1 MSNER
6 IDNDFSKEG
15 TLYQVEY
22 ALEAAKK
29 GMPCVIVSSPSCVVL
44 AASKRLP
51 EKLMDPEYISS
62 FFEVLPGVIGV
73 ASGYLMDI
81 QSIKAI
87 VSEMAT
93 KLFDDLGQIPTPD
106 ILAREIADKWQLQMQ
121 EGNRRLPGVFLAIVG
136 YEKGQPTIYYTDSSG
151 CLFPYKAV
159 AFGEGGTIMMKKLE
173 KLYKENQTEIEATEN
188 ALISLSE
195 ALGADYLATNVEL
208 AVFTSAGKLNRATT
222 DQIDEFLVNIAEKI

>member
-6 IDNDFSKEG
+6 INNDFSKEG

-29 GMPCVIVSSPSCVVL
+29 GMPCVIVGTPSCIVM

-62 FFEVLPGVIGV
+62 FFEILPGVVGV

-81 QSIKAI
+81 QITVSDVKKAA
-87 VSEMAT
+87 MD
-93 KLFDDLGQIPTPD
+93 LYHDLGEVPTPD
-106 ILAREIADKWQLQMQ
+106 IIAREMADKFQLYTQ
-121 EGNRRLPGVFLAIVG
+121 ESYKRISAVFLAIVG
-136 YEKGQPTIYYTDSSG
+136 YEKECPMIYYTDSSG
-151 CLFPYKAV
+151 ILLPYKAV
-159 AFGEGGTIMMKKLE
+159 AFGEGGSLMMKKLE
-173 KLYKENQTEIEATEN
+173 KLYTPEQTQEQATEN

-208 AVFTSAGKLNRATT
+208 AVFTAKEGLRRATT
-222 DQIDEFLVNIAEKI
+222 DEIDGFLVEIAEKI